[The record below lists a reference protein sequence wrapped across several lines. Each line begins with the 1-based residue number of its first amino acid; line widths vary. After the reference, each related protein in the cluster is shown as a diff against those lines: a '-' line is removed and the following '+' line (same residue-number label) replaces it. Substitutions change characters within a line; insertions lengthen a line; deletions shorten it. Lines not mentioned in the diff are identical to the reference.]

1 MINWP
6 LLYAAAWGVYGMQGG
21 FIPRGVF
28 FAKILC
34 FVLLLIS
41 SYHFVVVNLK
51 FKVPRY
57 FVGLNAL
64 LGMFFFYGLLSLLG
78 ITTHPLPEEY
88 LKSILISLLPIY
100 SFYFFSKTQTI
111 SEKNI
116 YQFIILFFVFAFLKF
131 YGMVYAFSLLA
142 KSGEADFTN
151 NAGYLFLPLIAAS
164 VFFWRK
170 KFLQYLAI
178 CICLIIVIESSKRGA
193 IVTCFV
199 TLAWFLCNDLRGKSI
214 KMKIGVI
221 FVFLVLSSVGY
232 VTFNN
237 HFSESY
243 AFQRKIQD
251 LQEGGGSGRDIL
263 YQEFSNHFFY
273 ETTPMQFLVGSG
285 ANATLTISTNYAHND
300 WLEIAVNQGLLGVL
314 MYMFYW
320 ILFYRESFVKKR
332 NPMIKLA
339 LQLVFVDY
347 FMRTF
352 FSMSYQAMTTSA
364 TFVLGYCLAKENENE
379 QIVEGL

>member
-1 MINWP
+1 
-6 LLYAAAWGVYGMQGG
+6 
-21 FIPRGVF
+21 
-28 FAKILC
+28 
-34 FVLLLIS
+34 
-41 SYHFVVVNLK
+41 
-51 FKVPRY
+51 
-57 FVGLNAL
+57 
-64 LGMFFFYGLLSLLG
+64 
-78 ITTHPLPEEY
+78 
-88 LKSILISLLPIY
+88 
-100 SFYFFSKTQTI
+100 
-111 SEKNI
+111 
-116 YQFIILFFVFAFLKF
+116 
-131 YGMVYAFSLLA
+131 
-142 KSGEADFTN
+142 
-151 NAGYLFLPLIAAS
+151 
-164 VFFWRK
+164 
-170 KFLQYLAI
+170 
-178 CICLIIVIESSKRGA
+178 
-193 IVTCFV
+193 
-199 TLAWFLCNDLRGKSI
+199 
-214 KMKIGVI
+214 MKIGVI